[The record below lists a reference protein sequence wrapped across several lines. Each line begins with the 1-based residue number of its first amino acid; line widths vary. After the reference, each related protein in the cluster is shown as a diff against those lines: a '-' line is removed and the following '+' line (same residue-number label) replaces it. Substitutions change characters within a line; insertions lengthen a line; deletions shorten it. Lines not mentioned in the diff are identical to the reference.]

1 VRIRAV
7 RTLLLSA
14 PIPPERRWTSDFGTN
29 TKQDVAIVVVETDEG
44 LTGYGEAKGT
54 PLVMRALVEEVLG
67 PQLIGEDPT
76 RPEYV
81 WEKLYSASRLG
92 LALAHGR
99 PYHRAGSRGE
109 TLHAISGIDVALWD
123 IYGKS
128 LGLPIYRL
136 LGGGVRDRLPAYA
149 SGGWAPPEQ
158 TADEVL
164 GYAAKGFRGVKIRV
178 GGLDEPHFPGRSLER
193 LRLARQALGPER
205 QLMMDAHG
213 ALSVDRAI
221 RLGQAAAELDIRWF
235 EEPVLADDDLDGLAE
250 VRQRVPM
257 PVATGESETT
267 RFAFRDL
274 IARRA
279 ADVLQPDVAVVGGL
293 TEARRVAALAH
304 AHGIAIAP
312 HVWGSA
318 LLWAASLQ
326 FAAATPNVVIF
337 EFCQAYYPLLYD
349 LLATPVRVDAD
360 GWVTVP
366 PGPGLGVEL
375 QPEADLVHKYPFEGG
390 TRYATSQ
397 PLAAS

>member
-1 VRIRAV
+1 MRISNVRV
-7 RTLLLSA
+7 LLLSA

-29 TKQDVAIVVVETDEG
+29 TKQDVAIAIVETDAG

-54 PLVMRALVEEVLG
+54 PVVMKVLIEEVLG
-67 PQLIGEDPT
+67 PQLLGEDPT
-76 RPEYV
+76 RVEYL
-81 WEKLYSASRLG
+81 WEKMYSASRLP

-109 TLHAISGIDVALWD
+109 TIHAISGVDVALWD

-136 LGGGVRDRLPAYA
+136 LGGGVRERLPAYA

-158 TADEVL
+158 TAEEVL
-164 GYAAKGFRGVKIRV
+164 AYRAKGFRAVKIRV
-178 GGLDEPHFPGRSLER
+178 GGLDEPHFPRRSLER
-193 LRLARQALGPER
+193 LRLAREALGPDV

-213 ALSVDRAI
+213 ALTVDRAV
-221 RLGQAAAELDIRWF
+221 RLGQAAGEFQLAWF
-235 EEPVLADDDLDGLAE
+235 EEPVLADDDLPGLAD
-250 VRQRVPM
+250 VRRRVPM

-267 RFAFRDL
+267 RFAFRE
-274 IARRA
+274 IVEQRA
-279 ADVLQPDVAVVGGL
+279 ADILQPDVAVVGGL

-304 AHGIAIAP
+304 AHGVPIAP

-326 FAAATPNVVIF
+326 LVAATPNCVIF

-349 LLATPVRVDAD
+349 LLITPVAVDAD
-360 GWVTVP
+360 GCVSVP
-366 PGPGLGVEL
+366 NRPGLGVEL
-375 QPEADLVHKYPFEGG
+375 QPEAELLRKYPFSAG
-390 TRYATSQ
+390 TRYTPSSETARV
-397 PLAAS
+397 

>member
-1 VRIRAV
+1 VRVSNV
-7 RTLLLSA
+7 RVVLLSA

-29 TKQDVAIVVVETDEG
+29 TKQDLAIVVVETDEG

-54 PLVMRALVEEVLG
+54 PAVMRVLVEEVLG

-76 RPEYV
+76 RVEYL
-81 WEKLYSASRLG
+81 WEKLYSASRLD
-92 LALAHGR
+92 LALKHGR

-109 TLHAISGIDVALWD
+109 TVHAISGLDVALWD

-136 LGGGVRDRLPAYA
+136 LGGGVRERLPAYA

-164 GYAAKGFRGVKIRV
+164 GYVAKGFQGVKIRV
-178 GGLDEPHFPGRSLER
+178 GGLDEPRFPERSLER
-193 LRLARQALGPER
+193 LRQARQALGPDR

-221 RLGQAAAELDIRWF
+221 RLGQAAAELNITWF

-250 VRQRVPM
+250 VRQRLPM

-267 RFAFRDL
+267 RFAFRD
-274 IARRA
+274 IVARRA

-304 AHGIAIAP
+304 VHGLPIAP

-337 EFCQAYYPLLYD
+337 EFSQAYYPLLYD
-349 LLATPVRVDAD
+349 LLTTPVRVDPD
-360 GWVTVP
+360 GWVSVP
-366 PGPGLGVEL
+366 SGPGLGIEL
-375 QPEADLVHKYPFEGG
+375 QPEAELLQKYPYLSLG
-390 TRYATSQ
+390 S
-397 PLAAS
+397 